1 MKELVLQAKP
11 RSLAIAGAFPFLVA
25 FATFASQPL
34 SRGGHVVFALALYL
48 GVTMA
53 LLWAWVVGHALNARM
68 AIPQR
73 PARGG
78 FRLAV
83 SFCAAYVAFF
93 LSGWLRGDLPF
104 VLGSPALFFSLH
116 LVAML
121 ATVKVVHFIGTN
133 LALAEKAEG
142 YDSDSA
148 WPTTLILFSI
158 GGILPVQKR
167 VNRLFESSS
176 GTARG

>member
-11 RSLAIAGAFPFLVA
+11 RNLAIAGALPFLIA

-34 SRGGHVVFALALYL
+34 GRGGHVVFALSLYL
-48 GVTMA
+48 GMTMA
-53 LLWAWVVGHALNARM
+53 LLWAWVVGHALNARI
-68 AIPQR
+68 ARPQR
-73 PARGG
+73 PARGA
-78 FRLAV
+78 FRLAG

-93 LSGWLRGDLPF
+93 LTGWLAGDLPF
-104 VLGSPALFFSLH
+104 LLGSPALFFGLH
-116 LVAML
+116 FVAML
-121 ATVKVVHFIGTN
+121 ATVKVVHFIGSN

-142 YDSDSA
+142 FDSDDA

-167 VNRLFESSS
+167 VNRLFERS
-176 GTARG
+176 